1 LCIYINASSADL
13 SDLFPLC
20 SIKERSDKR
29 AVTAKSPVAGGN
41 SQAEKIGYVPRAK
54 VGELKETGYSSR
66 GGRKGEALDDES
78 RAGLERVKAA
88 DADIDQDLDSINQ
101 SLASLGNIA
110 GQMRDEVRTLRR
122 SNCLDIVMLYIYVAF
137 V

>member
-1 LCIYINASSADL
+1 LCII
-13 SDLFPLC
+13 FPLG
-20 SIKERSDKR
+20 SVKERSDKR
-29 AVTAKSPVAGGN
+29 AVSAKPPSAGN

-78 RAGLERVKAA
+78 RAGLERVKAT

-110 GQMRDEVRTLRR
+110 GQMRDEVSTL
-122 SNCLDIVMLYIYVAF
+122 
-137 V
+137 